1 MSETKRKDNDALA
14 KISKDRSRTN
24 LLKNSEQKFLA
35 YLVQRIP
42 MWISSDMLTGIG
54 FFGSIVTFAAF
65 VLAAYVHPY
74 LLLIGILGFFINW
87 FGDSTDGRVA
97 YYRNT
102 PRKWYGFS
110 LDIVADW
117 WTDILI
123 GCGFVIYV
131 QGPLQWAGMGFILLY
146 GWAIIMALL
155 RYKITDKYTIDSNL
169 MGPTEVR
176 IMISLFLVAE
186 VIFPGVL
193 QYLGVLAC
201 VVLFIFNVLDMR
213 NVLKMGDER
222 DRREREEKRKL
233 AEAQNER

>member
-1 MSETKRKDNDALA
+1 MSETKKKDNEEALA

-24 LLKNSEQKFLA
+24 LLRNSEQKFLA

-42 MWISSDMLTGIG
+42 LWISSDMLTGIG
-54 FFGSIVTFAAF
+54 FLGSIITFASF

-74 LLLIGILGFFINW
+74 WLLLGIVGFFINW

-97 YYRNT
+97 YYRAT

-110 LDIVADW
+110 LDIIVDW

-123 GCGFVIYV
+123 GCGFVVYV
-131 QGPLQWAGMGFILLY
+131 QGAWQWAGFGFIMLY

-176 IMISLFLVAE
+176 ILISLFLVAE
-186 VIFPGVL
+186 VVFPGVL
-193 QYLGVLAC
+193 QYLGVAAC

-222 DRREREEKRKL
+222 DAREREEKRKL
-233 AEAQNER
+233 AEKA

>member
-1 MSETKRKDNDALA
+1 MSETKKKDNEEALA

-24 LLKNSEQKFLA
+24 LLRNSEQKFLA

-42 MWISSDMLTGIG
+42 RWISSDMLTGIG
-54 FFGSIVTFAAF
+54 FVGSIITFASF

-74 LLLIGILGFFINW
+74 WLLLGIFGFFVNW

-97 YYRNT
+97 YYRGT

-110 LDIVADW
+110 LDIVVDW

-123 GCGFVIYV
+123 GCGFVVYV
-131 QGPLQWAGMGFILLY
+131 QGVWQWAGFGFIMLY

-186 VIFPGVL
+186 VAFPGVL
-193 QYLGVLAC
+193 KYLGVTAC

-222 DRREREEKRKL
+222 DAREREEKRKL
-233 AEAQNER
+233 AEKA